1 MSTEH
6 ASGSTGPEEERSSD
20 GQGAVGPAHDRASAD
35 AAPVVE
41 SAPTVAL
48 TKLSGAA
55 AAEPAPAAAA
65 SGEAPAPAYLD
76 APPPAAPSYLD
87 APPPAAPA
95 APSYLDAPPPAAQ
108 AAGPAAA
115 ENPYA
120 APSAQ
125 AGQSAPPQAAAFA
138 AEGQPHHPFGAGQP
152 LGGWGTPPAGPGEP
166 GAPGYPGD
174 FGGPTPPRA
183 RKRGGLV
190 GLVAA
195 VALVAGLVGGA
206 IGATVNSASSNS
218 AYSGASHT
226 STTVQAGDK
235 TVDRAPDSIA
245 GIAAKALPSVVTIK
259 AQGSQESGTGTGFV
273 YDTEGHIL
281 TNNHVVAPAAN
292 GGKLTVKFSD
302 GSAYSASVVGRAQ
315 GYDVA
320 VIRLDNPPKEKLVP
334 LPLGDSDKV
343 AVGDATIAIGAPY
356 GLEGTVTTGIVSAK
370 DRPVASGDDTGAQ
383 SSYMNALQTD
393 ASINPGNSGGPLLN
407 SSGAVIGI
415 NSAIQSNTGGSNGR
429 AGSIG
434 LGFAIPIN
442 QASRVAQDLIKTGTP
457 VYAILGVLRN
467 DDYKGDGAQIQTG
480 PVQGTPAVTP
490 GGPADQA
497 GLKAGDVITKL
508 GGHPIDSSPTLV
520 SEIWTYKP
528 GDKVSVEYTRDGKTN
543 KTTVT
548 LGERKGDTP

>member
-6 ASGSTGPEEERSSD
+6 ASGSAGPEEERSSD
-20 GQGAVGPAHDRASAD
+20 GQGAVGPAPDAASAG

-48 TKLSGAA
+48 TKLSDAE
-55 AAEPAPAAAA
+55 AAEPSAPAAA
-65 SGEAPAPAYLD
+65 GESDAPAPTYLD
-76 APPPAAPSYLD
+76 APPPTAPAAPAAQSYLD
-87 APPPAAPA
+87 APPPVVQ
-95 APSYLDAPPPAAQ
+95 APPPAA
-108 AAGPAAA
+108 G
-115 ENPYA
+115 NPYA
-120 APSAQ
+120 APAASAEQ
-125 AGQSAPPQAAAFA
+125 TTVLG
-138 AEGQPHHPFGAGQP
+138 AEGQQHHPFGAGQP
-152 LGGWGTPPAGPGEP
+152 LGGWGAPPAGPGEP
-166 GAPGYPGD
+166 GVPGYPGE
-174 FGGPTPPRA
+174 FGAQGSPQP

-190 GLVAA
+190 ALIAA
-195 VALVAGLVGGA
+195 VALVAGLAGGA
-206 IGATVNSASSNS
+206 IGATVGGNSGSFTN
-218 AYSGASHT
+218 SGASHT
-226 STTVQAGDK
+226 STTIQAGDK
-235 TVDRAPDSIA
+235 TIDRAPNSIA

-302 GSAYSASVVGRAQ
+302 GSAYTASVVGRAQ

-320 VIRLDNPPKEKLVP
+320 VIRLDNPPKDKLVP

-370 DRPVASGDDTGAQ
+370 DRPVASGDETGAQ

-407 SSGAVIGI
+407 SAGAVIGI
-415 NSAIQSNTGGSNGR
+415 NSAIQSNTGGSGGR

-457 VYAILGVLRN
+457 VYAIIGVLRN

-508 GGHPIDSSPTLV
+508 GDHPIDSSPTLV

-528 GDKVSVEYTRDGKTN
+528 GDKVSVEYIRDGKTA
-543 KTTVT
+543 KTTIT